1 MIEDEIHIPRKEHE
15 YKMKNTKVK
24 HLGRRINALMVCLQV
39 VSMILVVSLCIVMFY
54 SLAMNLLR
62 DRCINATN
70 VLAYELDGYVGP
82 EDKNITLDELKSLL
96 RCEFTIFDGD
106 VRTYTTIQQDGERV
120 VGTKLSEDLSEIVL
134 KQGKSY
140 IGNAEILGVE
150 HICSYVPTKDE
161 NGEINGLIFAG
172 ISLATATEQIDET
185 VKMAC
190 VAGGIAILASII
202 IMSFFIA
209 RFVSKPLAKLTG
221 LAQMMEQGDLGLR
234 SNQTVRVDIR
244 SNDEIGYLTT
254 VFRNMMNNL
263 KGYIGEISV
272 TLAAISDGNLMVET
286 NQDYVGDFVSIKES
300 LDEILNKINGTMSQ
314 IMESTDSVSNGADQ
328 MSAGAQSLSQGAVE
342 QASTVEGLE
351 RNARE
356 ISERISQSAEDAQQ
370 ASQMVES
377 VGTQI
382 VESNQKMTEMIEAM
396 QEINESSNEIS
407 KIVKTI
413 ESIALQTNIL
423 ALNAAVEAS
432 RAGEA
437 GKGFAVVAE
446 EVRALAGKSAEASKT
461 TTDLIESSIR
471 RVQHGSKIAGE
482 MASQLE
488 SVVSGANQVME
499 TTIRIAEDSRMQ
511 AQAVSDVQEQISQI
525 SSVVQTNS
533 AIAQESAATS
543 EELSSQTKTLKGLT
557 DMFQVK

>member
-1 MIEDEIHIPRKEHE
+1 
-15 YKMKNTKVK
+15 MKNQRVK
-24 HLGRRINALMVCLQV
+24 HLGRKINALMVCLQV
-39 VSMILVVSLCIVMFY
+39 ASIVLVISLCIVMFY
-54 SLAMNLLR
+54 NLAMSLLK
-62 DRCINATN
+62 DRCVNATN
-70 VLAYELDGYVGP
+70 ILAYELDGYVGP
-82 EDKNITLDELKSLL
+82 EDKNITLDELKDMM
-96 RCEFTIFDGD
+96 RCEFTIFEGD
-106 VRTYTTIQQDGERV
+106 VRAYTTIEQDGERV
-120 VGTKLSEDLSEIVL
+120 VGTKLSDELADIVL

-140 IGNAEILGVE
+140 IGNAEIFGVE
-150 HICSYVPTKDE
+150 HLCSYVPTKDE
-161 NGEINGLIFAG
+161 NGQINGLIFAG
-172 ISLATATEQIDET
+172 ISLETATEQITET
-185 VKMAC
+185 MEMAC
-190 VAGGIAILASII
+190 VAGGIAIIISIV

-209 RFVSKPLAKLTG
+209 RFVSKPLTRLTG

-234 SNQTVRVDIR
+234 TKQTLKIDIR
-244 SNDEIGYLTT
+244 SNDEIGYLTN

-272 TLAAISDGNLMVET
+272 TLAAISDGNLKVET
-286 NQDYVGDFVSIKES
+286 SQDYVGDFVSIKES
-300 LDEILNKINGTMSQ
+300 LDEILDKINGTMSQ

-356 ISERISQSAEDAQQ
+356 ISQRISQSAKDAQQ
-370 ASQMVES
+370 ASQMVET
-377 VGTQI
+377 VGSQI
-382 VESNQKMTEMIEAM
+382 VESNQKMTEMIGAM

-461 TTDLIESSIR
+461 TTELIESSIR
-471 RVQHGSKIAGE
+471 RVQHGSKIASE

-499 TTIRIAEDSRMQ
+499 TTIRIAEDSRRQ

-543 EELSSQTKTLKGLT
+543 EELSSQTKNLKSLT